1 MLHSY
6 IASYALV
13 LLNCYLKSAGV
24 QSIFEVIVNI
34 RRAGSSGVEAGSVC
48 RFKEKIMT
56 YDTLTG
62 DLLSCPGICTYS

>member
-24 QSIFEVIVNI
+24 QSIFEVVMNI
-34 RRAGSSGVEAGSVC
+34 RRAGSSDVEAGSVC
-48 RFKEKIMT
+48 RFEEKTAI
-56 YDTLTG
+56 YDTLTS
-62 DLLSCPGICTYS
+62 DLSC